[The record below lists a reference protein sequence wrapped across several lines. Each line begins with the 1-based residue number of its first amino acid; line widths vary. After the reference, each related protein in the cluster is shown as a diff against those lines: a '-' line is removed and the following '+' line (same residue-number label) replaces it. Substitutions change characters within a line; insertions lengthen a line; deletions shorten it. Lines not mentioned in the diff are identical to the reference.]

1 MRENNRKPI
10 EKCIKKLPQFTTMNV
25 IDGQAGLVIYSSLI
39 FYSLTID
46 NILNIIVLLILA
58 GVTIATLTGDSGVIT
73 KAEEAKISTELARYK
88 EELELYKIEKYNE
101 NVRFEEETLTAGKSH
116 LNYNTRPSNEEG
128 NIKTIIEDISDEYFE
143 KLEVIK
149 GELLINTAIEG
160 EIKIAQKLGIKVNP
174 YDIRDGVLW
183 SANGNLGLLGDNT
196 GSLTIPDSVTA
207 IGEGAFSNVEGLK
220 TIIIPSTV
228 KRIEKNAFRYNST
241 LEEVIMQEKINADG
255 TIEGVEYIGSYAFGD
270 CSNLMTVQMAN
281 SVKEIETQAFYGDL
295 LLQNINI
302 SKNLKEI
309 SSYLFC
315 MTGLQNVEIPEGVE
329 KIQYSAFYICKNLKT
344 IKLPSTLKTIDGTAF
359 GNCPKLSNIEI
370 PESNKN
376 FEFQNG
382 ILLGKLEDDKREMAI
397 ILESAIKDNTLT
409 VPDKVVSLKSGQID
423 AFKQITTV
431 KIPASVIDISASFF
445 QSNIT
450 NIEIDDANPKYEV
463 VNNAIYT
470 KESYNEKIEIVRYF
484 GNESTVEIKEG
495 TKVIKQYCFSYKNN
509 ITKVELP
516 VTLESIENNAFR
528 ECTNL
533 KKIKIGE
540 NINSFN
546 SFSMYNSGIEE
557 IEIDENNKSY
567 RVIEDGAICNGEKTP
582 ALYNKAGNVFISPI
596 KPLGEIETYEIPEK
610 VDVEGEKVTVTE
622 IDSYVFHS
630 QTKMTSIKLPN
641 KIKKIGRAFNFCAG
655 LTKIEIPSSIEEIN
669 TLCFDSA
676 NNLKEI
682 RIHKKRGE
690 VAGSPW
696 GCIYGDKAIIWDE

>member
-1 MRENNRKPI
+1 MFKL
-10 EKCIKKLPQFTTMNV
+10 KIKKEKDIKQKGIT
-25 IDGQAGLVIYSSLI
+25 LI
-39 FYSLTID
+39 ALIVT
-46 NILNIIVLLILA
+46 IIVLLILA

-228 KRIEKNAFRYNST
+228 KRIEQNAFRYNST

-255 TIEGVEYIGSYAFGD
+255 TIEGVEYIGNNAFRE
-270 CSNLMTVQMAN
+270 CSNLTTVQMAN
-281 SVKEIETQAFYGDL
+281 SVIEAGEYTFYNDPKL
-295 LLQNINI
+295 KNINI
-302 SKNLKEI
+302 SKSIKTI
-309 SSYLFC
+309 GMGTY
-315 MTGLQNVEIPEGVE
+315 GLASLVNIEIPEGVE
-329 KIQYSAFYICKNLKT
+329 KIEYNAFYSCKNLKT

-359 GNCPKLSNIEI
+359 ANCPKLSNIEI

-376 FEFQNG
+376 FEFKNG

-423 AFKQITTV
+423 AFTQITTV
-431 KIPASVIDISASFF
+431 KIPKSVENIGAGFF
-445 QSNIT
+445 HRNIT

-470 KESYNEKIEIVRYF
+470 KESYSEEIEIVRYF
-484 GNESTVEIKEG
+484 GNESTVKIKDR
-495 TKVIKQYCFSYKNN
+495 TKIIKGLCFFNKKDITN
-509 ITKVELP
+509 IELP
-516 VTLESIENNAFR
+516 DLLEIIESRALDG
-528 ECTNL
+528 CSNL
-533 KKIKIGE
+533 KSIKLGA
-540 NINSFN
+540 NVNSFN
-546 SFSMYNSGIEE
+546 SMSIYNSGIEE
-557 IEIDENNKSY
+557 IEIDENNKNY
-567 RVIEDGAICNGEKTP
+567 RVIEDGGVCNGEKTP
-582 ALYNKAGNVFISPI
+582 ALYNKEGNVFISPI
-596 KPLGEIETYEIPEK
+596 KPLWTIQTYEIPEK
-610 VDVEGEKVTVTE
+610 VEVEGEEVTITE
-622 IDSYVFHS
+622 IASYAFS
-630 QTKMTSIKLPN
+630 NQREMAEMQLPN
-641 KIKKIGRAFNFCAG
+641 KIEKIGRAFNFCSG
-655 LTKIEIPSSIEEIN
+655 LTKIEIPSSIKEISSS
-669 TLCFDSA
+669 CFNDA

-690 VAGSPW
+690 VTGDPW
-696 GCIYGDKAIIWDE
+696 GCIYGDKAIIWDN

>member
-1 MRENNRKPI
+1 MFKLR
-10 EKCIKKLPQFTTMNV
+10 IKKEKDIKQKGIT
-25 IDGQAGLVIYSSLI
+25 LI
-39 FYSLTID
+39 ALIVT
-46 NILNIIVLLILA
+46 IIVLLILA

-228 KRIEKNAFRYNST
+228 KRIEQNAFRYNST

-255 TIEGVEYIGSYAFGD
+255 TIEGVEYIGSYAFSS
-270 CSNLMTVQMAN
+270 CPSLTTVQMAN
-281 SVKEIETQAFYGDL
+281 SVKEIMEQAFYGDQQ
-295 LLQNINI
+295 LQNINI
-302 SKNLKEI
+302 SKSLNEI
-309 SSYLFC
+309 NSYLFC
-315 MTGLQNVEIPEGVE
+315 MTGLQNVEIPEGIE
-329 KIQYSAFYICKNLKT
+329 KIQYSAFYKCENLKT

-382 ILLGKLEDDKREMAI
+382 ILLGKLENDKREMVI
-397 ILESAIKDNTLT
+397 ILESAIKNNTLT
-409 VPDKVVSLKSGQID
+409 IPDKVVSLKIGQIN
-423 AFKQITTV
+423 AFPQITTV
-431 KIPASVIDISASFF
+431 KVPASVIDINASFF
-445 QSNIT
+445 QSYIT
-450 NIEIDDANPKYEV
+450 NIVIDAANPKYEV

-470 KESYNEKIEIVRYF
+470 KESYGEEIEIVRYF
-484 GNESTVEIKEG
+484 GNENTVEIKDK
-495 TKVIKQYCFSYKNN
+495 TKIIKEFCFSYKNN
-509 ITKVELP
+509 MTKVELP
-516 VTLESIENNAFR
+516 NSLEKIESQAF
-528 ECTNL
+528 EVCNNL
-533 KKIKIGE
+533 KSIKLGA
-540 NINSFN
+540 NVNSF
-546 SFSMYNSGIEE
+546 YNMSIYGSGIEK
-557 IEIDENNKSY
+557 IEIDENNANY
-567 RVIEDGAICNGEKTP
+567 RVIEDGGICNGEKTP
-582 ALYNKAGNVFISPI
+582 AVYNKAGNIFISPI
-596 KPLGEIETYEIPEK
+596 KPSGTIQTYEIPEK
-610 VDVEGEKVTVTE
+610 VEVNGKKVTVTE
-622 IDSYVFHS
+622 IFNNVFHN
-630 QTKMTSIKLPN
+630 QYNMTNIQLPN
-641 KIKKIGRAFNFCAG
+641 KIEKINGAFAFCDG
-655 LTKIEIPSSIEEIN
+655 LTKIEIPSSIKEISIN
-669 TLCFDSA
+669 CFSNA

-690 VAGSPW
+690 VEGSPW

>member
-1 MRENNRKPI
+1 MKVEKSRKS
-10 EKCIKKLPQFTTMNV
+10 IKGITL
-25 IDGQAGLVIYSSLI
+25 IALVI
-39 FYSLTID
+39 TV
-46 NILNIIVLLILA
+46 IVLLILA

-88 EELELYKIEKYNE
+88 EELDLYIVKKYNE
-101 NVRFEEETLTAGKSH
+101 NTKFEEETLTAGKSH
-116 LNYNTRPSNEEG
+116 LNYNTKPSNEEG

-143 KLEVIK
+143 KLEIIK
-149 GELLINTAIEG
+149 GELLINTINEN
-160 EIKIAQKLGIKVNP
+160 EIRVAQRLGIKVNP

-220 TIIIPSTV
+220 KIIIPSTV
-228 KRIEKNAFRYNST
+228 KRIERNAFRYNST

-397 ILESAIKDNTLT
+397 ILESAIMDNTLT
-409 VPDKVVSLKSGQID
+409 IPDKVVSLKSGQIN
-423 AFKQITTV
+423 AFTQITTV
-431 KIPASVIDISASFF
+431 KIPKSVENIEASFF
-445 QSNIT
+445 HSKIT
-450 NIEIDDANPKYEV
+450 NIEIDDTNPKYEV

-470 KESYNEKIEIVRYF
+470 KESYSEEIEIVRYF

-495 TKVIKQYCFSYKNN
+495 TKVIKQCCFKGKSNM
-509 ITKVELP
+509 TKVKLP
-516 VTLESIENNAFR
+516 NSLEKIEREAFT

-533 KKIKIGE
+533 KSISLEE

-546 SFSMYNSGIEE
+546 SFSIYGSGIEE
-557 IEIDENNKSY
+557 IIIDENNPNY
-567 RVIEDGAICNGEKTP
+567 RVIEDGGICNGEKTA

-596 KPLGEIETYEIPEK
+596 KPLGTIQTYEIPEK
-610 VDVEGEKVTVTE
+610 VEVDNKKVTVTE
-622 IDSYVFHS
+622 IYVNAFHN
-630 QTKMTSIKLPN
+630 QNKMTEIQLPN
-641 KIKKIGRAFNFCAG
+641 KIEKIGRSFNFCNS
-655 LTKIEIPSSIEEIN
+655 LTKIEIPSSIKEIN
-669 TLCFDSA
+669 SDCFNAA

-696 GCIYGDKAIIWDE
+696 GCISGDKAIIWDE